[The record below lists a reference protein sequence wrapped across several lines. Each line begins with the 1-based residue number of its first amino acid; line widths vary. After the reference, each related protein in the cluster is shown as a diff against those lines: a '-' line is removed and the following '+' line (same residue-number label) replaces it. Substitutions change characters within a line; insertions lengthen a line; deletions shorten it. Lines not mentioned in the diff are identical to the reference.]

1 PAMTPVADVPER
13 MEGRPEGAQERPPL
27 ADRFAEGGL
36 DVVEGRLQPHRQ
48 VGKDAVGALYLLSGE
63 RGGARGIAS
72 DGDERNEQRRGLL
85 SQPIGEPLD
94 APRHTAGGDDD
105 GNLRDRDGE
114 GRDGDDAQKHVSP
127 WAHASSRARAC
138 WYASRPRSMAL
149 DSVSRPCASASR
161 PFAAAS
167 AARARPSRAFSPR

>member
-1 PAMTPVADVPER
+1 
-13 MEGRPEGAQERPPL
+13 MEGRPEGAQKRPAL
-27 ADRFAEGGL
+27 ADRLAESGL
-36 DVVEGRLQPHRQ
+36 DVVEGRLQSHRQ
-48 VGKDAVGALYLLSGE
+48 VGKDTVGALDLLRGQG
-63 RGGARGIAS
+63 GGARGIAS
-72 DGDERNEQRRGLL
+72 DGVEMDEQRLDLL
-85 SQPIGEPLD
+85 FQLVGEPLD

-114 GRDGDDAQKHVSP
+114 RRDGDDAQEDVSP
-127 WAHASSRARAC
+127 WAHTSSRARAC